1 MADYS
6 ADCNPA
12 VFNRLARY
20 LRDQGKPAPAQDAP
34 LTPKRPLRERP
45 GITVA
50 S

>member
-20 LRDQGKPAPAQDAP
+20 LRNQSKPAPGAGRFADAQVSA
-34 LTPKRPLRERP
+34 
-45 GITVA
+45 A
-50 S
+50 